1 MSSLEDGFETNAGL
15 TYKLLREVAG
25 THRMLVR
32 YEPGIQWLDW
42 RGTIDVIE
50 GRGINR
56 QIQRVYGLLA
66 SRYHAGDRIWL
77 FGYSRGAYAVRALA
91 GMIDLVGL
99 LKPEAA
105 TVRNITQAYRHYH
118 TDPGSVATRLFSQ
131 EHCHASVDIEMIGVW
146 DTVKA
151 LGIRMPVLWRYS
163 SVEHE
168 FHSLILGSTVKR
180 GYHALALDETRD
192 AFAPVMWLSA
202 PDFPGELIQMWF
214 RGSHGDV
221 GGQLGG
227 FRPARPLSNIPLI
240 WVLERAEAAGL
251 ALPEGWQERFPVDP
265 RAPSVGTISGWGK
278 LFLLRH
284 RRVVG
289 VDPSEQV
296 HPSAQGHRVHLSG

>member
-1 MSSLEDGFETNAGL
+1 
-15 TYKLLREVAG
+15 
-25 THRMLVR
+25 MLVR

-56 QIQRVYGLLA
+56 QIQRIFGLLA

-77 FGYSRGAYAVRALA
+77 FGYSRGAYAIRALA

-240 WVLERAEAAGL
+240 WMLERAEAAGL
-251 ALPEGWQERFPVDP
+251 ALPEGWKERFPVDP

>member
-1 MSSLEDGFETNAGL
+1 
-15 TYKLLREVAG
+15 
-25 THRMLVR
+25 MLVR

-56 QIQRVYGLLA
+56 QIQRIFGLLA

-77 FGYSRGAYAVRALA
+77 FGYSRGAYAIRALA

-131 EHCHASVDIEMIGVW
+131 EQCHASVDIEMIGVW

-151 LGIRMPVLWRYS
+151 LWIRMPVLWRYS

-168 FHSLILGSTVKR
+168 FHSLTLGSSVKR

-240 WVLERAEAAGL
+240 WMLERAEAAGL
-251 ALPEGWQERFPVDP
+251 GLPDSWRERFPMDP
-265 RAPSVGTISGWGK
+265 KAPSVGTISGWGK

-289 VDPSEQV
+289 MDPSEQV

>member
-168 FHSLILGSTVKR
+168 FHSLTLGSTVKR

-192 AFAPVMWLSA
+192 AYAPVMWLSA

-214 RGSHGDV
+214 RGSHGDI

-227 FRPARPLSNIPLI
+227 FSPGRPLSNIPLV
-240 WVLERAEAAGL
+240 WMLERAEAAGL
-251 ALPEGWQERFPVDP
+251 GLPEGWQERFPMDP
-265 RAPSVGTISGWGK
+265 KAPSVGTISGWGK

-296 HPSAQGHRVHLSG
+296 HPSARGHRVHLSG